1 MNCFKFITVLFLF
14 FFYSISYAQLQSQLY
29 ASNKESELLG
39 IFDKDFSS
47 NTKWNYFIS
56 ATLAYNYDS
65 KDLGAELYNNLNYK
79 LIDNWGVSLGAN
91 ITKDAVTP
99 LLGVAYTKEYKDF
112 GINFFPAINY
122 SFDAEE
128 IGYGFYS
135 LMEYTPKIND
145 KFNFYSMLILE
156 SDFSDG
162 KHEASNQI
170 LRLGLLTSKK
180 LQFGIGSNISQ
191 FGDNFEYDAN
201 FGVFIGKQ
209 F

>member
-1 MNCFKFITVLFLF
+1 MNRFKFITVF
-14 FFYSISYAQLQSQLY
+14 FIFSFYSNSYSQFQSQLY

-47 NTKWNYFIS
+47 NTKWNYFAS
-56 ATLAYNYDS
+56 ATLSYNYDA
-65 KDLGAELYNNLNYK
+65 KELQAELYNNLNYK
-79 LIDNWGVSLGAN
+79 LIDNWGISLGAT
-91 ITKDAVTP
+91 ITDDDVSP
-99 LLGVAYTKEYKDF
+99 LAGIAYTKEFKDF

-128 IGYGFYS
+128 IGYGFYT

-156 SDFSDG
+156 SDFSNG
-162 KHEASNQI
+162 KHVASNQI
-170 LRLGLLTSKK
+170 LRLGLQTSKK
-180 LQFGIGSNISQ
+180 IQFGIGSNITQ
-191 FGDNFEYDAN
+191 FGDNFENDAN